1 MKTFI
6 LFFVFFTSS
15 FLLYAQ
21 QREIAGRIT
30 DASGAP
36 VENVLIQV
44 KATDIF
50 TYSNAEGSFRIM
62 VPENYNTLVFSSPE
76 YGTIEEEITA
86 SNRLDASFQGVYSE
100 NLFELSLAELMEL
113 EIVTASK
120 TEERISDI
128 PASIIILTRQDIEM
142 YGFTSLEEIFAHIS
156 GLYYVNNESF
166 LGATIG
172 VRGYMTANPT
182 NIVVLINGVPQQ
194 NDLHNSFSF
203 HLCPIPAEAIDR
215 IEVVRG
221 PMSVIYGSNAF
232 FGAINIITNEALEN
246 ETSKT
251 RITVSTGNY
260 ENKRVVFTS
269 KGKAQEFE
277 YALNFSYN
285 YDSGIDE
292 PIHKMTSNLTA
303 KYQTWGLLDTLVTS
317 KDYFTNDQKYINFF
331 GKFKNIYIETGFAAA
346 KYGQTFSS
354 LFYLPAQCK
363 SNFSKSAVGFVHD
376 FSDKFSLDAK
386 VTYSRYDLLMED
398 NYFSTDTNGFG
409 YESDI
414 YSFGQYWSEKVEAE
428 MNFFYKASENLHISF
443 TAYQSSILDV
453 GDKTDAPYNNSPGL
467 LNRSGGVVEGDK
479 VNTTAFYSQVSYSFL
494 NHFKLVAG
502 GRLERMSP
510 FDLVLYRSMYYP
522 TNRKFEGSFQQ
533 DDFQFVPRLALIVD
547 VSDNQVIKI
556 MYGEALKQP
565 AVWELRNNL
574 TVGQSLRPEKI
585 QTLELNY
592 MATFANYL
600 ASNVSFYRN
609 DIKEVVLRS
618 IIFDGNNYASY
629 FSNGAEIQ
637 AYGAEITLTAFLTK
651 KMKVEVS
658 ASYQESKYQSL
669 NMEEVTVEFSPN
681 LLLYGKAS
689 YQITENIS
697 LALLGNFVD
706 KMEAQWDNTPIN
718 PADPESLPKGRIY
731 GKAVEAYY
739 LMTTNLRWK
748 NICFSDPGAKKG
760 LYLNLKIDNIFDQEI
775 HYPSTSVS
783 AWADKGV
790 MGLGR
795 NFIFSIGFEF

>member
-21 QREIAGRIT
+21 QREIAGTIT

-50 TYSNAEGSFRIM
+50 TYSNAEGNYRIM
-62 VPENYNTLVFSSPE
+62 VPENYNTLVFSSPD
-76 YGTIEEEITA
+76 YGTIEQEITA
-86 SNRLDASFQGVYSE
+86 TGRIDLTFNEVNSE
-100 NLFELSLAELMEL
+100 NLFEMSLAELMEL

-246 ETSKT
+246 ETSKS

-428 MNFFYKASENLHISF
+428 MNFFYKPSENLHISF

-547 VSDNQVIKI
+547 ISDNQVIKI

-629 FSNGAEIQ
+629 FSYGAEIQ

-795 NFIFSIGFEF
+795 NFIFSVGFEF